1 MNELR
6 RIYYTDALGV
16 DIYVPRWRLPG
27 AAPSKPIHLSPASA
41 AKEAPAAPVARPGIV
56 AVRGGE
62 ASESEPRTHA
72 PVSADKAD
80 AQVQPVAPSFKV
92 LDASEVHAVEFALD
106 FWRINQ
112 AVLVV
117 DSRVPHSALPVNTL
131 LTNILASQD
140 LAERLPPSDALNW
153 PMFKNDPLHA
163 SLAHAREMVSAFVQS
178 RLDGAPVKCIWLMGA
193 AAYDAVAPE
202 GLGYDQALGNAL
214 VSFGVPAIVIPSLYE
229 MLKTPELKAVCW
241 KALRDFKRNAPGIV

>member
-16 DIYVPRWRLPG
+16 DLYVPRWRLPG
-27 AAPSKPIHLSPASA
+27 AALSKPIHLSPTLT
-41 AKEAPAAPVARPGIV
+41 AKEAPQAPVERPGTV
-56 AVRGGE
+56 AERLGE
-62 ASESEPRTHA
+62 ATQSQPRTHA
-72 PVSADKAD
+72 RALLDNAD
-80 AQVQPVAPSFKV
+80 AQVRPVAQSSEV
-92 LDASEVHAVEFALD
+92 LDASDVQAVEFALD
-106 FWRINQ
+106 FWRIDQ

-131 LTNILASQD
+131 LTNILMSQN
-140 LAERLPPSDALNW
+140 LAGRLPPSDALNW

-178 RLDGAPVKCIWLMGA
+178 RLDGVPVKSIWLMGR

-214 VSFGVPAIVIPSLYE
+214 VAFGVPTIVMPSLYE

-241 KALRDFKRNAPGIV
+241 KALRDFKHNAPGIV